1 MNVKFYSHL
10 IQSALKRSLD
20 PSRPYVLWDFP
31 NHSNVG
37 DSAIW
42 QGELK
47 ALKLFFGK
55 SPLHTCELLPAF
67 EKLPTFSAKTQI
79 IIHGG
84 GNLGDL
90 WEWHQRFRERIIKN
104 YPNNRIVQLPQS
116 IYFGDQA
123 KLKQCR
129 QVFSAHADLCIMV
142 RDQTSYKIAQSLH
155 SGQTELVPDMAL
167 ALGDIP
173 RPSKPTTPIFAL
185 MRLDKEKLVAD
196 DEDILQA
203 INPTDWIKDSF
214 VRENRLLNNLKRVES
229 NVPVFHPLVRP
240 LKEYLFN
247 RLSQIRTRRGCTMLS
262 SGEVV
267 ITDRLHA
274 HILCSQMKI
283 PHVIIDNSYGKL
295 SSFRKVWNTGGDTMC
310 LEASSLPDA
319 FDKAHYLLKRKDT
332 SV

>member
-1 MNVKFYSHL
+1 MNVNFYSDL
-10 IQSALKRSLD
+10 IQAALKRSLD
-20 PSRPYVLWDFP
+20 PRHPYVLWDFP
-31 NHSNVG
+31 NHPNVG

-55 SPLHTCELLPAF
+55 SPVHTCELLPAS
-67 EKLPTFSAKTQI
+67 EKLPTFSTKTQI

-90 WEWHQRFRERIIKN
+90 WERHQIFRERIITN
-104 YPNNRIVQLPQS
+104 YPNNRIVQMPQS

-123 KLKQCR
+123 KLRQCR
-129 QVFSAHADLCIMV
+129 HVFSSHADLCIMV
-142 RDQTSYKIAQSLH
+142 RDHSSYEIAQSLH

-167 ALGDIP
+167 VLGDIP
-173 RPSKPTTPIFAL
+173 RPSKPTTPILAL
-185 MRLDKEKLVAD
+185 MRMDKEKLVAD

-203 INPTDWIKDSF
+203 INPTDWINDSF
-214 VRENRLLNNLKRVES
+214 GLENRLLHNLKRVERKVS
-229 NVPVFHPLVRP
+229 FFDPLIRP
-240 LKEYLFN
+240 LKEYLFY
-247 RLSQIRTRRGCTMLS
+247 RLSQIRTHRGCTILS

-295 SSFRKVWNTGGDTMC
+295 SSFRKVWNTGSDMMC
-310 LEASSLPDA
+310 LEASSLADA
-319 FDKAHYLLKRKDT
+319 FDKAQYLLKSKET